1 MGYLDL
7 ETLRQETP
15 SVFAEKPHVKVSDK
29 YTFIPTTEVI
39 DLLADKGWLPTK
51 AKQYISRKD
60 LSSNQY
66 RKHLIRFRNENLVN
80 DFKSLDETLPEIV
93 LFNSHDATSSFRFNI
108 GLFRLVCE
116 NGLVVAT
123 ENFGE
128 CRIRHQNYN
137 SNDVIRIIN
146 EMTDNFP
153 TIYNNMESMKSKI
166 LTDNDVIEYGRI
178 ASQNH
183 FGEDR
188 KIDLDGLLKVRRK
201 EDDGNELWKVFNR
214 VQENMLKGGIITSK
228 KVEDRII
235 VNKTRP
241 IKSVDTN
248 VSLNKMLWG
257 LTEEWL

>member
-1 MGYLDL
+1 
-7 ETLRQETP
+7 
-15 SVFAEKPHVKVSDK
+15 
-29 YTFIPTTEVI
+29 
-39 DLLADKGWLPTK
+39 
-51 AKQYISRKD
+51 
-60 LSSNQY
+60 
-66 RKHLIRFRNENLVN
+66 
-80 DFKSLDETLPEIV
+80 
-93 LFNSHDATSSFRFNI
+93 
-108 GLFRLVCE
+108 
-116 NGLVVAT
+116 
-123 ENFGE
+123 
-128 CRIRHQNYN
+128 
-137 SNDVIRIIN
+137 
-146 EMTDNFP
+146 MTDNFP
-153 TIYNNMESMKSKI
+153 IIYNNMESMKSKI

-183 FGEDR
+183 WGEDR

-228 KVEDRII
+228 KVKDRII